1 MGGVEYCTKEQYI
14 GARLALISDW
24 LASAVGGLSPKPAD
38 REHHRN
44 HEGHQFKRKVT
55 RAELARLDVLNEFS
69 EESHS
74 VKEYGLRH
82 DDGHCRIR
90 VTDDTARRHG
100 KQIL

>member
-1 MGGVEYCTKEQYI
+1 
-14 GARLALISDW
+14 
-24 LASAVGGLSPKPAD
+24 
-38 REHHRN
+38 
-44 HEGHQFKRKVT
+44 
-55 RAELARLDVLNEFS
+55 
-69 EESHS
+69 